1 MNDNYRDLEFDSAI
15 EEYYRRQ
22 ILVDDEVSPLEVLDT
37 SIADLEEYANM
48 TELFMKVTL
57 ILARFSRWIYPRF
70 QVPIVAVGL
79 QSDRFYERE
88 VDAATIKSLSTQ
100 WNISFYEASAKLNW
114 HVDDVFED
122 LIRQLREKYPPPP
135 DPVMKR
141 GKWQQES
148 CIIM

>member
-1 MNDNYRDLEFDSAI
+1 
-15 EEYYRRQ
+15 
-22 ILVDDEVSPLEVLDT
+22 
-37 SIADLEEYANM
+37 
-48 TELFMKVTL
+48 
-57 ILARFSRWIYPRF
+57 
-70 QVPIVAVGL
+70 VPIVAVGL

-135 DPVMKR
+135 DPVIPPDPAMKR
-141 GKWQQES
+141 GKRQQES